1 MVLAHHKDSG
11 LRLRIQTV
19 DAQEHIIPF
28 VEEWLLIGPSTTVLE
43 VGCGEGGVLLAFLER
58 GAQGV
63 GVEIS
68 ESRYRLAQ
76 TYLHSFL
83 AQNQALLLREDIYQ
97 VSPDQLPYRF
107 DLIILK
113 DVIEHIP
120 QPERLLNHLRRF
132 LKERGYI
139 FIGFPPWQ
147 MPFGGHQQVCR
158 SKLLSIFPYLHLLPR
173 SIYKWILRMAGEEP
187 SLIAELLSLRE
198 TGLSIE
204 KLEKV
209 AHQTGYRT
217 VKKQFYLITPIY
229 KYKFGLRPISQIPLI
244 SKIPYLRNF
253 LTTGCYYLLTP
264 T

>member
-1 MVLAHHKDSG
+1 MVLAHHKDSE

-83 AQNQALLLREDIYQ
+83 AQSQALLLREDIYQ

-139 FIGFPPWQ
+139 FIGFPP
-147 MPFGGHQQVCR
+147 
-158 SKLLSIFPYLHLLPR
+158 
-173 SIYKWILRMAGEEP
+173 
-187 SLIAELLSLRE
+187 
-198 TGLSIE
+198 
-204 KLEKV
+204 
-209 AHQTGYRT
+209 
-217 VKKQFYLITPIY
+217 
-229 KYKFGLRPISQIPLI
+229 
-244 SKIPYLRNF
+244 
-253 LTTGCYYLLTP
+253 
-264 T
+264 